1 YFHGEALEWPLLN
14 LKGEAI
20 ESGLYAYTLSTR
32 ADTETT
38 AHTQR
43 GHLIIDRASSAD
55 RVWVTSSPEL
65 SLGTASE
72 ARKVTVV
79 GGGELTVGGAEL
91 SRERPTRSQPD
102 SRSRDRQ
109 VETAKAEEKKP
120 QVAAATSGTAN
131 RIAKFDVDGST
142 LINSTVTESVTGD
155 IGIGTAAPGG
165 VLDLQRSS
173 SSDILQ
179 RFWNTGSGAGA
190 GAKLRYVAAT
200 GATSQMQ
207 LTDGLEWLMAI
218 AGNNSIG
225 MQFRVRDTGTPNT
238 EAQLN
243 ASARMTILRNGNV
256 GIGTTSPGTRLDVQG
271 SVSTFN
277 GVALALTNT
286 NGGNTNP
293 WVLGTGGAV
302 VAKDAFSIGDSSSYK
317 LVILSNGNVGIGIT
331 SPAAKLTSV
340 GLDNNNSN
348 GTGQTGMSGHGG
360 NAPGSSGIG
369 GVGVMGTGGNA
380 PGSSG
385 NGGIGVLGVAGDGF
399 NLNGDGILGMQTG
412 GNGHAG
418 RFDGDVLITGNLFVD
433 GNKNFKID
441 HPLDPENKYLLHAA
455 IESSEVLNV
464 YSGNVTTDEQGNAVV
479 ELPDW
484 FEALNK
490 DFRYQLTVI
499 NTFAQA
505 IIAEKIKGNRF
516 VIRTNV
522 PGVEVS
528 WQVTGVRSDA
538 RSLKHPFK
546 VEEDKPA
553 SERGT
558 YLSPEAFGQPEE
570 KGLMWA
576 RQPELMRQVREQRER
591 AQKEQAQPPNP

>member
-1 YFHGEALEWPLLN
+1 
-14 LKGEAI
+14 
-20 ESGLYAYTLSTR
+20 
-32 ADTETT
+32 
-38 AHTQR
+38 
-43 GHLIIDRASSAD
+43 
-55 RVWVTSSPEL
+55 
-65 SLGTASE
+65 
-72 ARKVTVV
+72 
-79 GGGELTVGGAEL
+79 
-91 SRERPTRSQPD
+91 
-102 SRSRDRQ
+102 
-109 VETAKAEEKKP
+109 
-120 QVAAATSGTAN
+120 
-131 RIAKFDVDGST
+131 
-142 LINSTVTESVTGD
+142 
-155 IGIGTAAPGG
+155 
-165 VLDLQRSS
+165 LQRSS

-505 IIAEKIKGNRF
+505 II
-516 VIRTNV
+516 
-522 PGVEVS
+522 
-528 WQVTGVRSDA
+528 
-538 RSLKHPFK
+538 
-546 VEEDKPA
+546 
-553 SERGT
+553 
-558 YLSPEAFGQPEE
+558 
-570 KGLMWA
+570 
-576 RQPELMRQVREQRER
+576 
-591 AQKEQAQPPNP
+591 